1 MSRPVLT
8 VITVVLNNA
17 RPLRETIESVKRLRQ
32 IRCVHLIIDGG
43 SRDSTIEVI
52 RDHAVRDPRI
62 RWISEPDR
70 GIYDAMNKGWLMADP
85 ESRIL
90 FLGAGDRLLSLPDQ
104 ESLAGDGVIFGDVLI
119 GRRLFKGG
127 AGWALRISN
136 TLHHQALLVPRAIH
150 PEPPF
155 DLRFRLY
162 ADFDFNQR
170 LLKRG
175 VRFRYDP
182 ALRAAALPGGVSSRK
197 DRREMLAV
205 VGKNFGPLWSL
216 VALLCLPFRMLGRI
230 ADGVGG

>member
-1 MSRPVLT
+1 MSLV
-8 VITVVLNNA
+8 VITSTLNC
-17 RPLRETIESVKRLRQ
+17 RDHLVGTIESVQAVRSVP
-32 IRCVHLIIDGG
+32 ISHVIVDGG
-43 SRDSTIEVI
+43 STDGTLNVI
-52 RDHAVRDPRI
+52 RRHAAVNPRI

-90 FLGAGDRLLSLPDQ
+90 FLGAGDLLLSLPDQ
-104 ESLAGDGVIFGDVLI
+104 ESLADDGVIFGDVLI
-119 GRRLFKGG
+119 GRRLFKGRG
-127 AGWALRISN
+127 GWTLRISN
-136 TLHHQALLVPRAIH
+136 TLHHQALLVPRALH
-150 PEPPF
+150 PDPPF

-170 LLKRG
+170 LLRRG

-216 VALLCLPFRMLGRI
+216 VALLYLPFRMLGRI
-230 ADGVGG
+230 AEGGGG